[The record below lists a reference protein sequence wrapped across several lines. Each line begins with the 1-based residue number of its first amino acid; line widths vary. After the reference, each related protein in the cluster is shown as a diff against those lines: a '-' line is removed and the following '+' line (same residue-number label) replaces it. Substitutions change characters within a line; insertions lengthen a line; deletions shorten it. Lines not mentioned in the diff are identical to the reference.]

1 METIHLYM
9 VATVQYCTVVSRQT
23 LTPDDW
29 AFAALRAIASGGV
42 AAVSIEALAR
52 ELGATRGSFY
62 WHFPHRDAVLV
73 AALEL
78 WERRATEAFIEQA
91 QTESDPRERLRALIR
106 AAIEVD
112 PVPGLEPSIT
122 ANAAHPAVAPVLR
135 RVTARRIDYLA
146 HCYAELGATRAV
158 ARRRAVVAYSA
169 YLGWLNLQQIAAD
182 EVPEVAPSGR
192 VAANALDHLIDQLT
206 PLSAT

>member
-1 METIHLYM
+1 M
-9 VATVQYCTVVSRQT
+9 VTAIQYCTAVSKKA

-29 AFAALRAIASGGV
+29 AYAALRALARGGV

-73 AALEL
+73 AALVL
-78 WERRATEAFIEQA
+78 WERLATDAFIDRAQA
-91 QTESDPRERLRALIR
+91 QPDPRERLRGLIR
-106 AAIEVD
+106 DAIRTD

-135 RVTARRIDYLA
+135 RVTARRIEYLA
-146 HCYAELGATRAV
+146 RCYAELGATRAV
-158 ARRRAVVAYSA
+158 ARRRAVVAYAA
-169 YLGWLNLQQIAAD
+169 YLGWMDLQQIAAV

-192 VAANALDHLIDQLT
+192 VSGKAVDHLIEQLVPPSGT
-206 PLSAT
+206 